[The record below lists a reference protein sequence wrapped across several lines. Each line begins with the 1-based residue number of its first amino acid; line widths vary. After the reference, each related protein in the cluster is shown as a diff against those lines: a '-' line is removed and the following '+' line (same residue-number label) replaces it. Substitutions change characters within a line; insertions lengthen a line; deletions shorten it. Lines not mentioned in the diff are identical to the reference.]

1 MPYNKVYRKPQ
12 IKLEVL
18 NMIAKQVE
26 KQLHVFC
33 LIDSNFQSNYHNYN
47 KNNSNWRNYKNIV

>member
-1 MPYNKVYRKPQ
+1 MPYNKVYQSQ

-26 KQLHVFC
+26 KTIRHVF
-33 LIDSNFQSNYHNYN
+33 F
-47 KNNSNWRNYKNIV
+47 V